1 MHDSERALVSAR
13 APAGSSASR
22 ALAQY
27 LTKVGRRVLWFK
39 LLRGAAFATGTC
51 LCLLLLSALFAGP
64 SLSLFGAGLVW
75 GAVLLGAALAA
86 AVGVGSLDD
95 LSGPRRAKLL
105 RPYHPSLAA
114 RARSAAELSR
124 TPNGSPELIASLARS
139 VTDEL
144 SSMPLSRVVP
154 APRNFA
160 AVFSLASLLA
170 LASGL
175 LLTQRDDATAGLYAL
190 LHPGAHD
197 EQGSLV
203 GLWVSSL
210 RAHVT
215 YPASYPRGE
224 DNIPRLRSLAVP
236 EGALLALTLRPRFGI
251 ERAVLKLGE
260 RTLPWTK
267 RDDGSYTLTLTAE
280 ESARMELK
288 ARVGGAWVTDAEPRE
303 LSVENDAA
311 PVVELVTPLADQQ
324 AELDQHVPFV
334 FRARD
339 DHGLDGIDLVVQLGP
354 NRERRLRIASF
365 AAERTTRRNEGST
378 DVVPAAFGARPG
390 QTIAVWLEARDR
402 DSFGGANVG
411 RSPVRTIRV
420 GESEDGK
427 GPEVGLL
434 LAARDRALDAL
445 AERLESP
452 LSSLARTGVPL
463 DNARAKKLGK
473 SMRDL
478 IQALSAL
485 ANGYGDTPANP
496 NENLVRDMSRRL
508 TRLLRDEAAASESA
522 ALTRID
528 RSTVAELE
536 EDTLWLADLIGRAKL
551 EAAEGA
557 LSRLAA
563 TRARMRKLLA
573 QLKESDDPAQRAELL
588 AEIARARSEMSEIA
602 ERLAEAEADV
612 PGDFVNYD
620 ALKRETAQDPLE
632 QLEQAL
638 AKGDMEAAERALG
651 LLDERMAS
659 LENGLSGGEDAF
671 RNARFSP
678 RNAELDKARGEVRE
692 LQQSQEQLAKE
703 SDRVAQKAR
712 GRGADERAL
721 EAANNK
727 LAAQS
732 EALEKRTRELEAGR
746 MQPAVGETQRTAA
759 QRLRDARDALRQGE
773 TGEAR
778 SMADR
783 AAGDL
788 EALATEM
795 RLDARMSP
803 GRDGSR
809 GNAARQAEELARD
822 VARFAEE
829 VQSNAPRESEQLS
842 GDERE
847 ALRKQAPSQRTLGER
862 AGKLA
867 EGARDNGPA
876 GVPGGLERATQS
888 MKSAE
893 NALERGDLGKARAE
907 QREALDRLRDVSQ
920 QLDQQAQAS
929 QGEGGK
935 RDGNGNSSGDRAEK
949 VAIPGGEG
957 DSRRSELRR
966 RVLDARRAPTPDS
979 FERSVERYYQEILR

>member
-1 MHDSERALVSAR
+1 MVSAR

-105 RPYHPSLAA
+105 RPYHPSLSS

-154 APRNFA
+154 APRHFA
-160 AVFSLASLLA
+160 AAFSLASLLA

-175 LLTQRDDATAGLYAL
+175 LLTHRDDATAGLYAL

-215 YPASYPRGE
+215 YPASYPR
-224 DNIPRLRSLAVP
+224 DADDIPRLRSLAVP
-236 EGALLALTLRPRFGI
+236 EGALLELSLRPRFNI

-267 RDDGSYTLTLTAE
+267 RDDGSFSLTLTAE

-311 PVVELVTPLADQQ
+311 PVVELVTPLSDQQ

-378 DVVPAAFGARPG
+378 EVVPAAFGARPG
-390 QTIAVWLEARDR
+390 QTIAVWIEARDR

-452 LSSLARTGVPL
+452 RAG
-463 DNARAKKLGK
+463 DDAARARKLAK
-473 SMRDL
+473 STREL

-485 ANGYGDTPANP
+485 ANGYGDTPPNA
-496 NENLVRDMSRRL
+496 NENLVRDMSRRV
-508 TRLLRDEAAASESA
+508 TRLLRDESAASDSA

-536 EDTLWLADLIGRAKL
+536 EDVLWLADLIGRAKL

-659 LENGLSGGEDAF
+659 LENGLSGGEEAF

-678 RNAELDKARGEVRE
+678 RDAELDKARGEVRE
-692 LQQSQEQLAKE
+692 LQRSQEQLAKE

-712 GRGADERAL
+712 GRGGEERAF

-732 EALEKRTRELEAGR
+732 EALEKRTRELEPGR
-746 MQPAVGETQRTAA
+746 MQPAMGETQRTAA
-759 QRLRDARDALRQGE
+759 QRLRDARDALKQGE

-783 AAGDL
+783 AASEI

-795 RLDARMSP
+795 RLDARLAP
-803 GRDGSR
+803 GRDGAR
-809 GNAARQAEELARD
+809 TTAARQAEELARD

-867 EGARDNGPA
+867 ESARDNGPA
-876 GVPGGLERATQS
+876 SVPGGLERATQS
-888 MKSAE
+888 MRSAE
-893 NALERGDLGKARAE
+893 SALERGDLGKARAE

-929 QGEGGK
+929 QGERG
-935 RDGNGNSSGDRAEK
+935 RSDGNGNSSGDRSEK